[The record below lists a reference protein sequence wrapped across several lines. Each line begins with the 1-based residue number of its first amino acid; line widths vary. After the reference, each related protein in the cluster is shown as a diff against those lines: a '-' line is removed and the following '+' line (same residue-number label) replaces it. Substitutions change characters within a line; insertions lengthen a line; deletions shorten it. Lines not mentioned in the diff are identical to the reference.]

1 MNDALRHSLSW
12 PIMKRSLAIT
22 VIAGSLLNL
31 INQGEALWA
40 EADVDWLTLVLTYAV
55 PFCVST
61 FGAYSVYASR
71 DGSGNEWPMP

>member
-12 PIMKRSLAIT
+12 PIMKRSLAIN

-31 INQGEALWA
+31 NNQGDALWT

-61 FGAYSVYASR
+61 FGAYSVYANR